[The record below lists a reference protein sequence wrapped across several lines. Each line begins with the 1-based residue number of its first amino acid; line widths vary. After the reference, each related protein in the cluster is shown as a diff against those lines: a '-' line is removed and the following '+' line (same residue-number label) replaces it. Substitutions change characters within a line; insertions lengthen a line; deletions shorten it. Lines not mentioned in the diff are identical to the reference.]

1 MDDAYIGAVVPWPS
15 TMIIPRGWVICDG
28 RTMYIAQHAALFAVI
43 GVAYGGDG
51 KSTYKIPDLRG
62 RVPYIHTMYGYNPYV
77 GSAPSTINGQWGQPV
92 ILNQY
97 NLPVHTHTAT
107 FTPTGGSPH
116 GVLTASGMISLPV
129 NQIAGTFSGTG
140 SFNGATPTATPR
152 SATIAA
158 NDLVT
163 SPGTTPQLFTSI
175 GTPVTLGASN
185 AVSVTGSVTMT
196 GTAAGNVTIGVSGT
210 QHGFT
215 GGTITVLPTGN
226 TKPVTISP
234 ATQPLNFI
242 ICVDGVFPPR
252 N

>member
-1 MDDAYIGAVVPWPS
+1 MDDAYVGAVVPWPS
-15 TMIIPRGWVICDG
+15 TSLTPRGWVPCDG
-28 RTMYIAQHAALFAVI
+28 RTMYISEHAALYAVI
-43 GVAYGGDG
+43 GFTYGGDG
-51 KSTYKIPDLRG
+51 TSNFKVPDLRG
-62 RVPYIHTMYGYNPYV
+62 RVPYILTANGLNPYT
-77 GSAPSTINGQWGQPV
+77 GSAPSTINGQWGQP
-92 ILNQY
+92 ITLSQY
-97 NLPVHTHTAT
+97 NLPLHAHTAT
-107 FTPTGGSPH
+107 FTPTGGSPN
-116 GVLTASGMISLPV
+116 GVLTASGTISLPV
-129 NQIAGTFSGTG
+129 SQIAGTFSGTG

-163 SPGTTPQLFTSI
+163 SPGTTPQIFTSI

-215 GGTITVLPTGN
+215 SGTITVLPTGN
-226 TKPVTISP
+226 TNPVTLGP

-242 ICVDGVFPPR
+242 ICVEGLYPPR